1 MTRNVLNQLE
11 CKIGKAGEILCNTDD
26 TGNVLLFVSS
36 GKLVIYNQNQTP
48 VADVDEGHFVLL
60 PAEKSF
66 IAIAITSTRLILM
79 HAGPLSE
86 MITDDPE
93 WNPDRPVIL
102 PICPSLAKTL
112 YIIEY
117 YQNEKRTELT
127 KHSFYQ
133 LVIFLMQTETYL
145 VIVAILP
152 IHYRNIVY

>member
-1 MTRNVLNQLE
+1 MTRNVLNQFE

-117 YQNEKRTELT
+117 YQNEQRSEL
-127 KHSFYQ
+127 H
-133 LVIFLMQTETYL
+133 
-145 VIVAILP
+145 
-152 IHYRNIVY
+152 

>member
-79 HAGPLSE
+79 HAGPFSE

-117 YQNEKRTELT
+117 YQNEKRSEL
-127 KHSFYQ
+127 
-133 LVIFLMQTETYL
+133 
-145 VIVAILP
+145 
-152 IHYRNIVY
+152 N

>member
-86 MITDDPE
+86 IITDDPE

-117 YQNEKRTELT
+117 YQNEKRSEL
-127 KHSFYQ
+127 
-133 LVIFLMQTETYL
+133 
-145 VIVAILP
+145 
-152 IHYRNIVY
+152 N

>member
-79 HAGPLSE
+79 QAGPLSE

-112 YIIEY
+112 YLIEY
-117 YQNEKRTELT
+117 YQNEKRSEL
-127 KHSFYQ
+127 
-133 LVIFLMQTETYL
+133 
-145 VIVAILP
+145 
-152 IHYRNIVY
+152 N

>member
-1 MTRNVLNQLE
+1 MTRNVLNQFE

-86 MITDDPE
+86 MITDDLE

-117 YQNEKRTELT
+117 YQNEKRSEL
-127 KHSFYQ
+127 
-133 LVIFLMQTETYL
+133 
-145 VIVAILP
+145 
-152 IHYRNIVY
+152 N

>member
-117 YQNEKRTELT
+117 YQNEKRSEL
-127 KHSFYQ
+127 Y
-133 LVIFLMQTETYL
+133 
-145 VIVAILP
+145 
-152 IHYRNIVY
+152 

>member
-11 CKIGKAGEILCNTDD
+11 CKIGKAGEILCNTDG
-26 TGNVLLFVSS
+26 TGNVSS

-117 YQNEKRTELT
+117 YQNEKRSEL
-127 KHSFYQ
+127 
-133 LVIFLMQTETYL
+133 
-145 VIVAILP
+145 
-152 IHYRNIVY
+152 N

>member
-1 MTRNVLNQLE
+1 MTRNVLNQFE

-36 GKLVIYNQNQTP
+36 GKLVIYNQNPTP

-117 YQNEKRTELT
+117 YQNEKRSEL
-127 KHSFYQ
+127 
-133 LVIFLMQTETYL
+133 
-145 VIVAILP
+145 
-152 IHYRNIVY
+152 N

>member
-112 YIIEY
+112 Y
-117 YQNEKRTELT
+117 L
-127 KHSFYQ
+127 S
-133 LVIFLMQTETYL
+133 L
-145 VIVAILP
+145 
-152 IHYRNIVY
+152 IHISEPTRRS

>member
-1 MTRNVLNQLE
+1 MTRNVLNQFE

-66 IAIAITSTRLILM
+66 IAIAITSTRLILT

-117 YQNEKRTELT
+117 YQNEKRSEL
-127 KHSFYQ
+127 
-133 LVIFLMQTETYL
+133 
-145 VIVAILP
+145 
-152 IHYRNIVY
+152 N

>member
-86 MITDDPE
+86 MITDDPAST
-93 WNPDRPVIL
+93 L
-102 PICPSLAKTL
+102 LSLSVS
-112 YIIEY
+112 IRNGI
-117 YQNEKRTELT
+117 R
-127 KHSFYQ
+127 
-133 LVIFLMQTETYL
+133 
-145 VIVAILP
+145 IVLSYSLSV
-152 IHYRNIVY
+152 HL

>member
-60 PAEKSF
+60 PSEKSF

-117 YQNEKRTELT
+117 YQNEKRSEL
-127 KHSFYQ
+127 
-133 LVIFLMQTETYL
+133 
-145 VIVAILP
+145 
-152 IHYRNIVY
+152 N

>member
-117 YQNEKRTELT
+117 YQNEKRAEL
-127 KHSFYQ
+127 
-133 LVIFLMQTETYL
+133 
-145 VIVAILP
+145 
-152 IHYRNIVY
+152 N

>member
-1 MTRNVLNQLE
+1 MTINVLNQLE

-117 YQNEKRTELT
+117 YQNEKRSEL
-127 KHSFYQ
+127 
-133 LVIFLMQTETYL
+133 
-145 VIVAILP
+145 
-152 IHYRNIVY
+152 N

>member
-1 MTRNVLNQLE
+1 MTRNVLNQFE
-11 CKIGKAGEILCNTDD
+11 CKIVKSGENLCNKDD

-117 YQNEKRTELT
+117 YQNEKRSEL
-127 KHSFYQ
+127 
-133 LVIFLMQTETYL
+133 
-145 VIVAILP
+145 
-152 IHYRNIVY
+152 N

>member
-86 MITDDPE
+86 MITNDPE
-93 WNPDRPVIL
+93 WNPDRAVIL

-117 YQNEKRTELT
+117 YQNEKRSEL
-127 KHSFYQ
+127 
-133 LVIFLMQTETYL
+133 
-145 VIVAILP
+145 
-152 IHYRNIVY
+152 N

>member
-1 MTRNVLNQLE
+1 MTRNVLNQFE

-93 WNPDRPVIL
+93 WNPDSPVIL
-102 PICPSLAKTL
+102 TICPSLAKTL

-117 YQNEKRTELT
+117 YQNEKRSEL
-127 KHSFYQ
+127 
-133 LVIFLMQTETYL
+133 
-145 VIVAILP
+145 
-152 IHYRNIVY
+152 N

>member
-1 MTRNVLNQLE
+1 MTRNVLNQFE

-36 GKLVIYNQNQTP
+36 GKLVIYNQTQTP

-93 WNPDRPVIL
+93 WNPNRPVIL

-117 YQNEKRTELT
+117 YQNEKRSEL
-127 KHSFYQ
+127 
-133 LVIFLMQTETYL
+133 
-145 VIVAILP
+145 
-152 IHYRNIVY
+152 N

>member
-1 MTRNVLNQLE
+1 MKRNVLNQFE
-11 CKIGKAGEILCNTDD
+11 CKTGKAGEILCNTDD
-26 TGNVLLFVSS
+26 TGNILLFVSS
-36 GKLVIYNQNQTP
+36 GKLVIYNRNQTP
-48 VADVDEGHFVLL
+48 IADVNEGYFVLL

-112 YIIEY
+112 YLIEY
-117 YQNEKRTELT
+117 YQNEKRSEL
-127 KHSFYQ
+127 
-133 LVIFLMQTETYL
+133 
-145 VIVAILP
+145 
-152 IHYRNIVY
+152 N

>member
-66 IAIAITSTRLILM
+66 IAIAFTSTRLILM

-112 YIIEY
+112 YLIEY
-117 YQNEKRTELT
+117 YQNEKRSEL
-127 KHSFYQ
+127 
-133 LVIFLMQTETYL
+133 
-145 VIVAILP
+145 
-152 IHYRNIVY
+152 N

>member
-112 YIIEY
+112 SIIEY
-117 YQNEKRTELT
+117 YQNEKRSEL
-127 KHSFYQ
+127 
-133 LVIFLMQTETYL
+133 
-145 VIVAILP
+145 
-152 IHYRNIVY
+152 N

>member
-11 CKIGKAGEILCNTDD
+11 CKTGKAGEILCNTDD

-93 WNPDRPVIL
+93 WNPNRPVIL

-117 YQNEKRTELT
+117 YQNEKRSEL
-127 KHSFYQ
+127 
-133 LVIFLMQTETYL
+133 
-145 VIVAILP
+145 
-152 IHYRNIVY
+152 N

>member
-1 MTRNVLNQLE
+1 MIRNVLNQFE

-36 GKLVIYNQNQTP
+36 GKLVIYNRNHMP
-48 VADVDEGHFVLL
+48 VADVDEGYFVLL

-112 YIIEY
+112 YLIEY
-117 YQNEKRTELT
+117 YQNEKRSEL
-127 KHSFYQ
+127 
-133 LVIFLMQTETYL
+133 
-145 VIVAILP
+145 
-152 IHYRNIVY
+152 N

>member
-1 MTRNVLNQLE
+1 MTRHVLNQLE

-117 YQNEKRTELT
+117 YQNEKRSEL
-127 KHSFYQ
+127 
-133 LVIFLMQTETYL
+133 
-145 VIVAILP
+145 
-152 IHYRNIVY
+152 N

>member
-1 MTRNVLNQLE
+1 MKRNVLNQLE

-117 YQNEKRTELT
+117 YQNEKRSEL
-127 KHSFYQ
+127 
-133 LVIFLMQTETYL
+133 
-145 VIVAILP
+145 
-152 IHYRNIVY
+152 N

>member
-1 MTRNVLNQLE
+1 MIRNVLNQFE

-36 GKLVIYNQNQTP
+36 GKLVIYNRNHMP
-48 VADVDEGHFVLL
+48 VADVDEGYFVLL

-66 IAIAITSTRLILM
+66 IATAITSTRLILM

-93 WNPDRPVIL
+93 WDPDRPVIL

-112 YIIEY
+112 YLI
-117 YQNEKRTELT
+117 
-127 KHSFYQ
+127 
-133 LVIFLMQTETYL
+133 
-145 VIVAILP
+145 
-152 IHYRNIVY
+152 

>member
-1 MTRNVLNQLE
+1 MIRIVLNQFE

-36 GKLVIYNQNQTP
+36 GKLVIYNRNHMP
-48 VADVDEGHFVLL
+48 VADVDEGYFVLL

-66 IAIAITSTRLILM
+66 IAPAITSTRLILM

-93 WNPDRPVIL
+93 WNPNRPVIL

-112 YIIEY
+112 YLIEY
-117 YQNEKRTELT
+117 YQKEKRSEL
-127 KHSFYQ
+127 
-133 LVIFLMQTETYL
+133 
-145 VIVAILP
+145 
-152 IHYRNIVY
+152 N

>member
-66 IAIAITSTRLILM
+66 IAIAITSTRLILI

-117 YQNEKRTELT
+117 YQNEKRSEL
-127 KHSFYQ
+127 
-133 LVIFLMQTETYL
+133 
-145 VIVAILP
+145 
-152 IHYRNIVY
+152 N

>member
-1 MTRNVLNQLE
+1 MTRNVLNQFE

-36 GKLVIYNQNQTP
+36 GKLVINNQIQTP
-48 VADVDEGHFVLL
+48 AADVDEAHFVLL

-93 WNPDRPVIL
+93 WNPYRPVIL

-117 YQNEKRTELT
+117 YQNEKRSEL
-127 KHSFYQ
+127 
-133 LVIFLMQTETYL
+133 
-145 VIVAILP
+145 
-152 IHYRNIVY
+152 N

>member
-66 IAIAITSTRLILM
+66 ITIAITSTRLILM

-117 YQNEKRTELT
+117 YQNEKRSEL
-127 KHSFYQ
+127 
-133 LVIFLMQTETYL
+133 
-145 VIVAILP
+145 
-152 IHYRNIVY
+152 N

>member
-112 YIIEY
+112 YIVEY
-117 YQNEKRTELT
+117 YQNEKRSEL
-127 KHSFYQ
+127 
-133 LVIFLMQTETYL
+133 
-145 VIVAILP
+145 
-152 IHYRNIVY
+152 N

>member
-79 HAGPLSE
+79 HADPLSE

-117 YQNEKRTELT
+117 YQNELT

>member
-1 MTRNVLNQLE
+1 MIKYDKNVLNQLE

-117 YQNEKRTELT
+117 YQNEKRSEL
-127 KHSFYQ
+127 
-133 LVIFLMQTETYL
+133 
-145 VIVAILP
+145 
-152 IHYRNIVY
+152 N

>member
-1 MTRNVLNQLE
+1 MTRNVLNQFE

-86 MITDDPE
+86 MITD
-93 WNPDRPVIL
+93 RPVIL

-117 YQNEKRTELT
+117 YQNEKRSEL
-127 KHSFYQ
+127 
-133 LVIFLMQTETYL
+133 
-145 VIVAILP
+145 
-152 IHYRNIVY
+152 N

>member
-1 MTRNVLNQLE
+1 MKEYVVRNARVVTPTTVMHGHVLVRDGL
-11 CKIGKAGEILCNTDD
+11 
-26 TGNVLLFVSS
+26 
-36 GKLVIYNQNQTP
+36 

-86 MITDDPE
+86 MITDEPE

-102 PICPSLAKTL
+102 PICPALAKTL

-117 YQNEKRTELT
+117 YQNEKRSEL
-127 KHSFYQ
+127 
-133 LVIFLMQTETYL
+133 
-145 VIVAILP
+145 
-152 IHYRNIVY
+152 N